1 MLPNITVLSVC
12 SAHLSRDIKYFIK
25 KSQCYH
31 RNKTLKKIVLKSLG
45 GLVVRTDFSVVKTI
59 DKSVYYVFSSQFITD
74 KYIQQLRILE
84 KAINQYND
92 GSLDAEYIFYDD
104 ITETPDMQSC
114 DVVKANSKTT
124 EENMVITCRISSFW
138 NEFLQQEHI
147 DNKSIKKQ
155 TKNQYYCPDFIDWLK
170 RFCLPTISL
179 WTKIMQNK
187 VKKSKSNEK
196 FANLLIRTTVEE
208 TNNNAQA
215 DECFKIKKYSSRLNE
230 NMNIAEFLRL
240 NFLDNLRTFR
250 ASAEAFMR
258 KLASLKSKDKKKFSK
273 EQQLCQNM
281 LIGQD
286 EESQIT
292 KKKKYKVLLVKMKG
306 K

>member
-1 MLPNITVLSVC
+1 MPPNITVLSVC

-45 GLVVRTDFSVVKTI
+45 RLVVRTDFSVVKTI

-292 KKKKYKVLLVKMKG
+292 KKMKYKVLLVKMKG